1 MHAIPLISDHS
12 DVAWYATCLI
22 GRYRSAPVTIPTAPS
37 QETTG
42 DAPMAR
48 DGHCAAYDAAAHRL
62 VVFGGRGADR
72 RRLNDVHHLDLST
85 WVWKRVITDGT
96 GMLP

>member
-1 MHAIPLISDHS
+1 
-12 DVAWYATCLI
+12 
-22 GRYRSAPVTIPTAPS
+22 
-37 QETTG
+37 
-42 DAPMAR
+42 MAR

-96 GMLP
+96 GVLPWGGRLGVPGEKAKPGLCLAARALSTV